1 MLQAVYRVTGSL
13 GRMPE
18 ILLPFMGQE
27 DNPADRSPAR
37 IKGQTHIKS
46 LSFVWVH
53 GNVRSSDKISGFN
66 GVSDVWMKQSVYS

>member
-1 MLQAVYRVTGSL
+1 
-13 GRMPE
+13 
-18 ILLPFMGQE
+18 MGQE